1 MTKKT
6 RLPVLFTLVLS
17 LSLLGGPLAIASDDD
32 DDDEYKRFM
41 MPGGPCGMMID
52 PEMIRQRQGMMM
64 KRQGMMMKRQEM
76 KQQHMTKVEGHLVNI
91 EALLRELVEL
101 NKAK

>member
-64 KRQGMMMKRQEM
+64 KRQEM